1 MLFSLLRIR
10 DAIDRAIECCRRQL
24 GEPPAGFEWLEDDLP
39 TTPFPEE
46 TLPAGIG
53 AGLNGSKR

>member
-24 GEPPAGFEWLEDDLP
+24 GEPPAGFEWMEDDAP
-39 TTPFPEE
+39 TTPFPA
-46 TLPAGIG
+46 TINAS
-53 AGLNGSKR
+53 LNGSKR